1 MKKIVLI
8 VVLGNLLIS
17 EVSSV
22 SAQDD
27 FHPLIGLIVADE
39 ELEKKLFAYN
49 YHGDHPLFIAYND
62 AIKQTIDTTFYAQMV
77 DWQYGID
84 LAYASKKVYVREYGF
99 FHIELVKYYVQ
110 FDDIDIK
117 DDRAIVRLRTNT
129 MDIKL
134 PELIY
139 FEGEIIFK
147 KNGGEW
153 YLFRKKIK
161 EKDKKNR

>member
-8 VVLGNLLIS
+8 IILGNLLIS
-17 EVSSV
+17 KVIRV

-27 FHPLIGLIVADE
+27 FHRLTGLIMADE

-62 AIKQTIDTTFYAQMV
+62 VIKKTIDTAFYARMV
-77 DWQYGID
+77 DWQYGMD
-84 LAYASKKVYVREYGF
+84 LVYAGKKVYVREYAF
-99 FHIELVKYYVQ
+99 LHSRLVKYYLQ
-110 FDDIDIK
+110 FDEIDIK
-117 DDRAIVRLRTNT
+117 GDRAIVRLRTNT

-134 PELIY
+134 PELYY

-147 KNGGEW
+147 KNGSEW
-153 YLFRKKIK
+153 YLFRKKMK
-161 EKDKKNR
+161 EKDKKA